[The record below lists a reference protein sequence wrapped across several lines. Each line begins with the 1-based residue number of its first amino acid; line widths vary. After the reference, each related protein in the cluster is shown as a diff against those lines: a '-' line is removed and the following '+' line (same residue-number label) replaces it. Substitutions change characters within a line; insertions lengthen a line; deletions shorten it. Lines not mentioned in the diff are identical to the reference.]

1 MTNDSSQNVAQSAEE
16 EFCTLSENMETILM
30 ERRSVRSY
38 HPDPV
43 STTLLQKIFSQAQ
56 RSPSNCNTQP
66 WIVHVASGE
75 TLEAMREALPLKAKT
90 GETNLDFPYNIK
102 YPGVYQDRQY
112 DAANKLYAS
121 LDIKREEKS
130 RRQEVFM
137 QNYQFFGA
145 PHAAFLFLPEHF
157 GLREA
162 ADVGMYAQTLML
174 TLTANGLASCPQTSL
189 GFHADIV
196 KEMLGVGDNLKLLFG
211 LSFGYPDN
219 ENPINGVRVGR
230 ADLDDVVVFHK

>member
-1 MTNDSSQNVAQSAEE
+1 MTKNPSQRVAQTAEDA
-16 EFCTLSENMETILM
+16 FSSLSESMETILT

-38 HPDPV
+38 FPDPV
-43 STTLLQKIFSQAQ
+43 PAPLLEKIFTQAQ

-66 WIVHVASGE
+66 WVVHVASGE
-75 TLEAMREALPLKAKT
+75 TLEAMREALPAKAKT

-121 LDIKREEKS
+121 LDIKREEKA

-145 PHAAFLFLPEHF
+145 PHAVFLFLPDHF

-196 KEMLGVGDNLKLLFG
+196 KEMLGVDDNLKLLFG
-211 LSFGYPDN
+211 LSFGYPNN
-219 ENPINGVRVGR
+219 ESPINNVRVGR
-230 ADLDDVVVFHK
+230 ADISDVAVFHE